1 MNKLEKALKIF
12 GEEYIAEIGNIL
24 QSNDKVATGKLLK
37 SLDAKVFKTGFNTSY
52 TLKVLANDYLKY
64 VDEGRRPGSKAP
76 PIAPIKEWAK
86 TKGLDEGLAFPIAKS
101 IGEKGIAPT
110 HVIQKALDN
119 VLRSIHYRRLEDGVS
134 DWVDDLIEE
143 KFKGLSRN
151 KNITFK

>member
-64 VDEGRRPGSKAP
+64 IDEVDGQVQKLLQSRQ
-76 PIAPIKEWAK
+76 
-86 TKGLDEGLAFPIAKS
+86 LKS
-101 IGEKGIAPT
+101 G
-110 HVIQKALDN
+110 Q
-119 VLRSIHYRRLEDGVS
+119 RLKD
-134 DWVDDLIEE
+134 
-143 KFKGLSRN
+143 
-151 KNITFK
+151 